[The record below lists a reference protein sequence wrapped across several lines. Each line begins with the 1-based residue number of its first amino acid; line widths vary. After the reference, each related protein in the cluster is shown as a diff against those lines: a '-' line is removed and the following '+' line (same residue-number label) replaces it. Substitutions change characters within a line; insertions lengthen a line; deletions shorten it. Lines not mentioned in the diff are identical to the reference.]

1 MQSVSVC
8 VSLYVFVCVF
18 DDYAL
23 TVRFDQRNFL
33 HVYSY
38 DTKMHPRLS
47 FSDLK
52 DL

>member
-8 VSLYVFVCVF
+8 VSVCVS
-18 DDYAL
+18 DDHAS
-23 TVRFDQRNFL
+23 TIRFDQRNFL